1 MSVEWTIAD
10 GIAARAEGWDLF
22 ETYEGWQLQS
32 DDESH
37 IFENDNLAARWVV
50 SQAEQGNEPH
60 LKALRFLA
68 QESPVESSLIAESW
82 PNVGVAARHKAF
94 NGQHN
99 QSWTSYPLDHA
110 LGVEDGFIVY
120 DGKYYGDWSVSTEKV
135 HGFYRIDVVET
146 ANDQVVHSERADL
159 TALEAEQRLGEVWNS
174 RWSSLEAGRYKAAL
188 VDDGGGV
195 EYVVQTIEPEWP

>member
-120 DGKYYGDWSVSTEKV
+120 DGKYYGDWSVSTEKA
-135 HGFYRIDVVET
+135 HGFYRIDLADREDGTTSVTLQLTLHEALDLFRQEPLSEGMT
-146 ANDQVVHSERADL
+146 AKLFDVGSNSEYLVAER
-159 TALEAEQRLGEVWNS
+159 TA
-174 RWSSLEAGRYKAAL
+174 
-188 VDDGGGV
+188 
-195 EYVVQTIEPEWP
+195 